1 MGKKDSAFNLSTQN
15 KGIESKIVVALER
28 ISQAFRVLLWEDGK
42 EAGLSPIQIQLLIFI
57 RHHNEEKSKV
67 SYLAKEFNLTKP
79 TISDAVKSL
88 EQKGLITKKPEPNDT
103 RSYSIHLT
111 SKGKSFAASSSHFSH
126 KIQQPIDKLSN
137 EDKENMLFNLL
148 EIIRHLN
155 NSGVISIQRMCYT
168 CRFHTMQGQS
178 HYCNLLQ
185 SKLNPKDIRV
195 DCAEHE
201 FGEAVC

>member
-15 KGIESKIVVALER
+15 NGIESKIVVALER
-28 ISQAFRVLLWEDGK
+28 ISQAFRVLLWDEGK

-57 RHHNEEKSKV
+57 RHHSEEKSKV

-88 EQKGLITKKPEPNDT
+88 EQKGLITKKTEPNDT

-111 SKGKSFAASSSHFSH
+111 SKGKSLAESSSHFAH
-126 KIQQPIDKLSN
+126 EIQQPIDKLSN
-137 EDKENMLFNLL
+137 GDKENMLLNLL
-148 EIIRHLN
+148 DIIRHLN

-168 CRFHTMQGQS
+168 CRFHTMKGQS

-195 DCAEHE
+195 DCPEHE
-201 FGEAVC
+201 MIE